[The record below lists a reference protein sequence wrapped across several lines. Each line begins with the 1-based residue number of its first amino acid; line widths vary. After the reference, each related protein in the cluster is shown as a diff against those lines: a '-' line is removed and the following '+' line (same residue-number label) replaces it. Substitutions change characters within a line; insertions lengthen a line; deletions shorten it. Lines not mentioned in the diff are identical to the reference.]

1 MADPLHAKNF
11 KVFHDLCF
19 AVSLI
24 TTEALH
30 SCQKLNIAADKL
42 TRTSTVD
49 LSVP

>member
-24 TTEALH
+24 TTEFFTF
-30 SCQKLNIAADKL
+30 CQNSIWAADKFQQAQRSFKPL
-42 TRTSTVD
+42 
-49 LSVP
+49 

>member
-24 TTEALH
+24 TTELYIHVKNSISQLINLPGQA
-30 SCQKLNIAADKL
+30 Q
-42 TRTSTVD
+42 
-49 LSVP
+49 